1 MKKLLAC
8 AALLTTSM
16 VASANGQ
23 LYIYNWTEY
32 MPEEVLNRFTKETG
46 IKVVYSTYD
55 SNEAMYAKLKLTGEQ
70 GYDIAV
76 PSTYYVNKMRQENLL
91 QKIDKSKLTN
101 FKNLDKKLLD
111 GSYDPDNEYSVP
123 YLWGTTGLAVNA
135 AEIDPSQVI
144 SWADLWKPE
153 YKGQVLLTNDLREV
167 FHLGLA
173 VQGYSGN
180 TTDENEIKAAY
191 EKLRSLIPNV
201 RLFDSESPKQ
211 AYLSGEANIGMI
223 WSGEAFMA
231 NQENPDIQ
239 YIYPKDGVIIWVDSL
254 VIPTNARNPEAAHK
268 FIDFLLRPEIAK
280 IIAEEI
286 GYSTPNQKAVEL
298 LDEEVRNNRIAYPTE
313 EDLKKSEF
321 QNDVGSAITIYEQY
335 WERLK
340 VGR

>member
-23 LYIYNWTEY
+23 LYIYNWSEY

-135 AEIDPSQVI
+135 AEIDPSQVT

-321 QNDVGSAITIYEQY
+321 QNDVGSAITVYEQY

-340 VGR
+340 VGK